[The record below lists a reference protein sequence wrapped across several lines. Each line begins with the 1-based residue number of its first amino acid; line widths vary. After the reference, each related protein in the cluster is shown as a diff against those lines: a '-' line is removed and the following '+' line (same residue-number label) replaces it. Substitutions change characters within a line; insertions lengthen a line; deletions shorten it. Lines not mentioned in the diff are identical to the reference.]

1 MQSYEKMSKLLAFE
15 RIFYAKF
22 KLFLYI
28 KCLFPTWRRNLSY
41 VLTQKLLRR
50 HVISRAL
57 EEKKS
62 LATTR
67 VARDS
72 HHPLIYLYLK
82 DLLKIRGPIR
92 NGIQQSCLASSS
104 RSIHC
109 PEPVHLIL
117 QEQPHFY
124 CLSCFLPEYRRHGER
139 LPYLGSTS

>member
-57 EEKKS
+57 GEKKN
-62 LATTR
+62 
-67 VARDS
+67 
-72 HHPLIYLYLK
+72 PLQPLESQGIHIIHLSICTLRI
-82 DLLKIRGPIR
+82 DLLKIGGRQLETVY
-92 NGIQQSCLASSS
+92 NKAVWL
-104 RSIHC
+104 
-109 PEPVHLIL
+109 HLHVQYIA
-117 QEQPHFY
+117 
-124 CLSCFLPEYRRHGER
+124 LSLCI
-139 LPYLGSTS
+139 

>member
-57 EEKKS
+57 GEKKN
-62 LATTR
+62 
-67 VARDS
+67 
-72 HHPLIYLYLK
+72 PLQPLESQGIHIIHLSILYLK
-82 DLLKIRGPIR
+82 DLLKIGGRQLETVY
-92 NGIQQSCLASSS
+92 NKAVWL
-104 RSIHC
+104 
-109 PEPVHLIL
+109 HLHVQHIAL
-117 QEQPHFY
+117 NL
-124 CLSCFLPEYRRHGER
+124 CI
-139 LPYLGSTS
+139 

>member
-57 EEKKS
+57 GEKKES
-62 LATTR
+62 LATAR

-72 HHPLIYLYLK
+72 HYPLIYLYLK
-82 DLLKIRGPIR
+82 DLLKIGGRQLETVY
-92 NGIQQSCLASSS
+92 NKAVWL
-104 RSIHC
+104 
-109 PEPVHLIL
+109 HLHVQYMALNLCI
-117 QEQPHFY
+117 
-124 CLSCFLPEYRRHGER
+124 
-139 LPYLGSTS
+139 

>member
-72 HHPLIYLYLK
+72 HYPLIYLYLK
-82 DLLKIRGPIR
+82 DLLKIGGRKLETVY
-92 NGIQQSCLASSS
+92 NKAVWL
-104 RSIHC
+104 
-109 PEPVHLIL
+109 HLHVQHIAL
-117 QEQPHFY
+117 NL
-124 CLSCFLPEYRRHGER
+124 CI
-139 LPYLGSTS
+139 

>member
-28 KCLFPTWRRNLSY
+28 KCLSPTWRRNLSY

-57 EEKKS
+57 GEKKES
-62 LATTR
+62 LATAR

-72 HHPLIYLYLK
+72 HYPLIYLYLK
-82 DLLKIRGPIR
+82 GLLKIGGRQLETVY
-92 NGIQQSCLASSS
+92 NKAVWL
-104 RSIHC
+104 
-109 PEPVHLIL
+109 HLHVQYIAL
-117 QEQPHFY
+117 NL
-124 CLSCFLPEYRRHGER
+124 CI
-139 LPYLGSTS
+139 